1 MKIKPFKIK
10 DLYHIE
16 VDAKI
21 DSRGKFARIY
31 CAKEFEHHY
40 LNTKWVQ
47 INISVN
53 SIAGTL
59 RGLHFQTGNS
69 AEVKLVRC
77 IHGQAIDI
85 ALDLRKDSE
94 TYGEHVMVE
103 LDSERLNS
111 IYIPPGFAHGFQTM
125 SDKAVLQY
133 FHSAFYEPKKEGG
146 VNALD
151 PDLSINWPL
160 PINKLSDRDANLPPF
175 KKVIPL

>member
-1 MKIKPFKIK
+1 MKIKPFKIEG
-10 DLYHIE
+10 LYHIE
-16 VDAKI
+16 ADAKI
-21 DSRGKFARIY
+21 DSRGMFARIY
-31 CAKEFEHHY
+31 CKNEFEHHC

-59 RGLHFQTGNS
+59 RGLHFQTGIS

-77 IHGQAIDI
+77 IRGQAIDI

-111 IYIPPGFAHGFQTM
+111 IYIPPGFAHGFQTL
-125 SDKAVLQY
+125 SDKTVLQY
-133 FHSAFYEPKKEGG
+133 FHSEFHEPKREGG

-151 PDLSINWPL
+151 PDISINWPL
-160 PINKLSDRDANLPPF
+160 PVYKLSDRDANLPPL
-175 KKVIPL
+175 KKVLPL

>member
-1 MKIKPFKIK
+1 MKIKPLKIK
-10 DLYHIE
+10 GLYQIE
-16 VDAKI
+16 ADAKI
-21 DSRGKFARIY
+21 DSRGMFARIY
-31 CAKEFEHHY
+31 CENEFEHRC
-40 LNTKWVQ
+40 LNTKWAQ

-77 IHGQAIDI
+77 INGQAIDI

-125 SDKAVLQY
+125 SDKTVLQY
-133 FHSAFYEPKKEGG
+133 FHSEFYEPKREGG

-151 PDLSINWPL
+151 PDISINWPL
-160 PINKLSDRDANLPPF
+160 PVNKLSDRDANLPPL
-175 KKVIPL
+175 KKVLPL